1 MSMVEK
7 KISMYEKMFQLK
19 EKINGEEAQK
29 FKEFY
34 GGKFFS
40 GDITILENM
49 ETVTLTFHHGR
60 CIDVV
65 EGIPN
70 NGLDIGV
77 SGSKEDWD
85 KFVTHKSLSVATN
98 KGNSNNLTTHGG
110 AIRFRQNFNVV
121 AQLIRVYAS
130 IR

>member
-1 MSMVEK
+1 
-7 KISMYEKMFQLK
+7 MYEKMLELQ
-19 EKINGEEAQK
+19 EIINGEEAEL

-34 GGKFFS
+34 YGKFFS
-40 GDITILENM
+40 GDISLSEES
-49 ETVTLTFHHGR
+49 ETATLAFHNGR

-70 NGLDIGV
+70 SGLDIGV
-77 SGSKEDWD
+77 SGSIEDWD